1 MPTERRFAAAL
12 MQGHKGITAVIVP
25 FDPKDAWALEPLM
38 LDDRRYGWL
47 VRGTMNG
54 APFDGW
60 IGHRWGRHFIMVDAE
75 LRRAASVSVGDV
87 IDVVIKPTKSQKAL
101 AIAREQAKLTTA
113 PGRKAKR

>member
-12 MQGHKGITAVIVP
+12 IQGHKGITAVIVP
-25 FDPKDAWALEPLM
+25 FDPKDVWALEPLM

-47 VRGTMNG
+47 VRGSMNG

-75 LRRAASVSVGDV
+75 LRRAASVSLGDAV
-87 IDVVIKPTKSQKAL
+87 EVVIRPTKSRKAL
-101 AIAREQAKLTTA
+101 AIALEQAKLTTA
-113 PGRKAKR
+113 PGRKTK